1 MKQPFKNSRKARILK
16 PRNPNLRPATMTR
29 LLGLAVDCCAAFRRE
44 ADAVEA
50 ELLALQRRYDAIL
63 AALDIADG
71 RAPKG
76 GRP

>member
-1 MKQPFKNSRKARILK
+1 MKQPSKNSRKAPNPK
-16 PRNPNLRPATMTR
+16 PRKPDLRKVPVTR
-29 LLGLAVDCCAAFRRE
+29 LLGLLTDCCAAFRKE

-50 ELLALQRRYDAIL
+50 ELLAMQRRYDAIL
-63 AALDIADG
+63 AALDMADG